1 MAPAAD
7 VFARP
12 YPGAAWKTKP
22 CWYVVGSEDRTV
34 NPELERF
41 VADRM
46 NAKTTEIV
54 SSHVP
59 MLSRPDVVLEMIRE
73 ATSACQ

>member
-1 MAPAAD
+1 MPPAAD
-7 VFARP
+7 VFERP

-22 CWYVVGSEDRTV
+22 CWYVVCSEDHTV

-41 VADRM
+41 VASQM
-46 NAKTTEIV
+46 NAKTTEIT

-59 MLSRPDVVLEMIRE
+59 MLSHPDVVLNVIRE
-73 ATSACQ
+73 AAASC